1 MGQQI
6 TRRGMM
12 KTCLTAVAAGAVGSV
27 STTAQAAA
35 TAPAANDY
43 DAIILGAGTAG
54 LVAAV
59 EAYDQGIKPVV
70 LEKMDLPAGNSI
82 YAMGGVAACGTRIQK
97 QEGVAESK
105 DDLFET
111 VSYRFITFELA
122 RRLSTRCP
130 RASWLIAKSN
140 HRQARRSLQDAYVDQ
155 RRLCVIPSLW
165 LPIPF
170 LRWLEWRL

>member
-1 MGQQI
+1 MIVVSVQEAKTGT
-6 TRRGMM
+6 TRSRARAILIKRRFLHIAYGILRAKACASPRSWVYPSNGCLRCFSRKGSMASQRHPATQRHSR
-12 KTCLTAVAAGAVGSV
+12 KTHNVI
-27 STTAQAAA
+27 
-35 TAPAANDY
+35 PA
-43 DAIILGAGTAG
+43 
-54 LVAAV
+54 
-59 EAYDQGIKPVV
+59 K
-70 LEKMDLPAGNSI
+70 
-82 YAMGGVAACGTRIQK
+82 
-97 QEGVAESK
+97 
-105 DDLFET
+105 ET

>member
-1 MGQQI
+1 MSHKGGIHLQRPCQSH
-6 TRRGMM
+6 
-12 KTCLTAVAAGAVGSV
+12 KNV
-27 STTAQAAA
+27 SPAA
-35 TAPAANDY
+35 TSLDITTSFPRRRPGKVIVHGEPVSRIRKEPGSMMDRAGQSRVERSLWRDPRLDWIPA
-43 DAIILGAGTAG
+43 
-54 LVAAV
+54 
-59 EAYDQGIKPVV
+59 
-70 LEKMDLPAGNSI
+70 
-82 YAMGGVAACGTRIQK
+82 
-97 QEGVAESK
+97 
-105 DDLFET
+105 FET

>member
-1 MGQQI
+1 MS
-6 TRRGMM
+6 
-12 KTCLTAVAAGAVGSV
+12 TAFP
-27 STTAQAAA
+27 
-35 TAPAANDY
+35 APARHHRP
-43 DAIILGAGTAG
+43 
-54 LVAAV
+54 LVKKTWMHPDNKYLRRYPRIPRYPRKGSMTSQRHFASQRHCPHMV
-59 EAYDQGIKPVV
+59 I
-70 LEKMDLPAGNSI
+70 PA
-82 YAMGGVAACGTRIQK
+82 K
-97 QEGVAESK
+97 
-105 DDLFET
+105 ET

-170 LRWLEWRL
+170 LRWQMAAMNPATPPRRLTIRVRLKHVASIEASARTPS